1 MSAARSF
8 PWSLQAKVLVVVL
21 TFLVV
26 VPACTLW
33 VVNRHVSRQVQD
45 EARQTLV
52 TAEAVFRQSLDIR
65 ARDLLLRYRN
75 VVNEPR
81 FKAIV
86 QLDDGKTMTGY
97 LRDLLE
103 EFGGD
108 NEVILF
114 MREDGE
120 VLGSARRD
128 ANLPVE
134 TFAKAARAA
143 VDVAFEGGRGLTTV
157 SFNNRIYNVIAVPA
171 TVREGGP
178 LTGAL
183 AIGVRLGESAV
194 QEMKTLTRAEIVLLA
209 DKRVAAST
217 LVVDDA
223 VEALAN
229 ARTEPAEAALSTARS
244 VVQEVVIDDEHFLAL
259 AAGVES
265 SPGFH
270 YVLLSS
276 YEQRLQSLARTQRT
290 LLLVSGAGILVGSL
304 VVWFFVRRIT
314 RPLRELR
321 DMAEAVG
328 QGDFSRKV
336 ERFSNDEC
344 GEVAEAFNRMTGNL
358 QSSRA
363 ELQTAVDTLKNT
375 QAQLVQSEK
384 LSAVGQFVAGV
395 AHELNNPLTAVIG
408 FADLL
413 KETVTDKEIR
423 PQIDLIARSGQRC
436 QKIVQSLLSFSRQQA
451 PERKLLKLGALID
464 DILEIMAY
472 DLRTSG
478 VEVLREYGEIDV
490 NARIVGDAHQL
501 QQVFVNLLNNARQAL
516 HDFRRDGRIAVRAF
530 VAGSMARLEFQDNG
544 PGIKPE
550 HFAKI
555 FDPFFTTKAVGK
567 GTGLGLSLVYGIIQ
581 EHGGKIR
588 VQSEPGQ
595 GAVFVIELPLAT
607 ASQQSSV
614 KLQSGQSRPPM
625 LVTQEKKAGAGRSVL
640 VVDDEE
646 WILSLT
652 EELLRREGY
661 DVVAVL
667 SCERALEVLGG
678 RRFDVIVSDWKMPGL
693 NGIQFYEHLRAHDP
707 ESAQR
712 LLFMTGDVMSETFER
727 FLERNAKTYLSK
739 PFAIEDF
746 RAAVA
751 ALLGDSK

>member
-1 MSAARSF
+1 MKPLLSR
-8 PWSLQAKVLVVVL
+8 PLRLSLQAKVLVVVL
-21 TFLVV
+21 AFLVL
-26 VPACTLW
+26 VPAITLW
-33 VVNRHVSRQVQD
+33 LVNRHVSRQVQD
-45 EARQTLV
+45 EARLTLE
-52 TAEAVFRQSLDIR
+52 TAEAVFRQSLEIR
-65 ARDLLLRYRN
+65 SRNLQVRYRN

-81 FKAIV
+81 FKAV
-86 QLDDGKTMTGY
+86 AQLGDAKTMTAY
-97 LRDLLE
+97 LHDLLD
-103 EFGGD
+103 EFGPD

-120 VLGSARRD
+120 LLASARRD
-128 ANLPVE
+128 AGLSVE
-134 TFAKAARAA
+134 EFSKAARPMME
-143 VDVAFEGGRGLTTV
+143 VAFEGGQGTGNVALGNRVYTV
-157 SFNNRIYNVIAVPA
+157 VAVSG
-171 TVREGGP
+171 TVRERGP
-178 LTGAL
+178 STGAL
-183 AIGVRLGESAV
+183 LIGVRLGDSAA
-194 QEMKTLTRAEIVLLA
+194 QEMKALTRAEILLVA
-209 DKRVAAST
+209 NGQVAAST
-217 LVVDDA
+217 LMA
-223 VEALAN
+223 AEAFEALNDASI
-229 ARTEPAEAALSTARS
+229 AQPQGRGMIR
-244 VVQEVVIDDEHFLAL
+244 EVGVGEESFLAL
-259 AAGVES
+259 AADV
-265 SPGFH
+265 PGATGFR

-276 YEQRLQSLARTQRT
+276 YEQRLRALERTQRT
-290 LLLVSGAGILVGSL
+290 LLWVSAAGILVSAL
-304 VVWFFVRRIT
+304 AVWFFVSRVT

-328 QGDFSRKV
+328 RGDFSKKV
-336 ERFSNDEC
+336 EKFSNDEC
-344 GEVAEAFNRMTGNL
+344 GEVAVAFNRMTVNL

-363 ELQTAVDTLKNT
+363 ELEKAVVTLNNT

-413 KETVTDKEIR
+413 KETVSDPEIR

-436 QKIVQSLLSFSRQQA
+436 QKIVQSLLSFSRQHA

-478 VEVLREYGEIDV
+478 VEVVREFGE
-490 NARIVGDAHQL
+490 AHALPSIVGDAHQL
-501 QQVFVNLLNNARQAL
+501 QQVFVNLLSNARQAL
-516 HDFRRDGRIAVRAF
+516 QGFRRDGRIAIRAF
-530 VAGSMARLEFQDNG
+530 VDGGMVRLEFQDNG

-550 HFAKI
+550 HLAKI
-555 FDPFFTTKAVGK
+555 FDPFFTTKPVGK

-595 GAVFVIELPLAT
+595 GAVFIIELPVAT
-607 ASQQSSV
+607 AAEQASS
-614 KLQSGQSRPPM
+614 KLKSSSHSRPPM
-625 LVTQEKKAGAGRSVL
+625 AVSRPVEASAGTGKSVL

-652 EELLRREGY
+652 ESLLKREGY
-661 DVVAVL
+661 DVVALL
-667 SCERALEVLGG
+667 SCEKALEVLSG
-678 RRFDVIVSDWKMPGL
+678 RKFDVIVSDWKMPGM
-693 NGIQFYEHLRAHDP
+693 NGIQLYEHLRVHDP
-707 ESAQR
+707 ESARR

-739 PFAIEDF
+739 PFAIQDF

-751 ALLGDSK
+751 ALLEAK